1 MRTAFAI
8 PCLAASLAATSLA
21 GCAVRPN
28 EIGREPVLTPVGAGV
43 EPNMIPH
50 HFAGNEPRSAF
61 NSLYQDGSSLYRDPR
76 ATKAGDVITVLIQM
90 NDKASLGNNTNA
102 SLDDE
107 VANKFDLGL
116 GKAKIAGDFN
126 SSSTTAATGQGQ
138 IDRSEKIK
146 VSVGAIVSEILPNG
160 NLVVSGA
167 QEIRVNYE
175 IRQIYVAGIVR
186 PQDISKENTISYEK
200 ISEARVSYG
209 GRGRLSEVQQP
220 SWGQQIYNAVKPF

>member
-1 MRTAFAI
+1 MTSRAI
-8 PCLAASLAATSLA
+8 LSIFTLAIAAELA
-21 GCAVRPN
+21 GCAVRPQ

-43 EPNMIPH
+43 EPNIIPH
-50 HFAGNEPRSAF
+50 HFAGAEPQPAF

-76 ATKAGDVITVLIQM
+76 ASKPGDVITILVAM
-90 NDKASLGNNTNA
+90 NDKATLGNNTNA

-107 VANKFDLGL
+107 VANKFNMGL
-116 GKAKIAGDFN
+116 NKTGINGVFN
-126 SSSTTAATGQGQ
+126 SSSTTAATGQGL

-146 VSVGAIVSEILPNG
+146 VSVGATVSEVLPDG
-160 NLVVSGA
+160 NLVVSGS
-167 QEIRVNYE
+167 QEVRVNYE
-175 IRQIYVAGIVR
+175 IRQLYVAGIVR
-186 PQDISKENTISYEK
+186 PQDISKDNTISYEK

>member
-1 MRTAFAI
+1 MRLTLVA
-8 PCLAASLAATSLA
+8 LATISLA
-21 GCAVRPN
+21 GCAARPE

-43 EPNMIPH
+43 TPNIVPH
-50 HFAGNEPRSAF
+50 HFAGNEPRTAF

-76 ATKAGDVITVLIQM
+76 AMKAGDVITIIVQM
-90 NDKASLGNNTNA
+90 DDKASLGNNTAA

-107 VANKFDLGL
+107 VANKFNMGL
-116 GKAKIAGDFN
+116 NKANIAGDFN

-146 VSVGAIVSEILPNG
+146 VSVGAIVSEVLPDG
-160 NLVVSGA
+160 NLVVSGS

-175 IRQIYVAGIVR
+175 MRQVYVAGIVR
-186 PQDISKENTISYEK
+186 PQDISKDNTISYEK
-200 ISEARVSYG
+200 VSEARVGYG
-209 GRGRLSEVQQP
+209 GRGRLMEVQQP

>member
-1 MRTAFAI
+1 MSRAHLAIVCFATA
-8 PCLAASLAATSLA
+8 SLA
-21 GCAVRPN
+21 GCAVRPS

-43 EPNMIPH
+43 EANIVPH

-76 ATKAGDVITVLIQM
+76 ATKAGDVITILVVM

-107 VANKFDLGL
+107 VKNKFDLGL
-116 GKAKIAGDFN
+116 GKAAIAGDFN

-146 VSVGAIVSEILPNG
+146 VSVGAIVSEVLPDG
-160 NLVVSGA
+160 NLVVSGS

-175 IRQIYVAGIVR
+175 IRQVYVAGIVR
-186 PQDISKENTISYEK
+186 PQDISKDNTISYEK
-200 ISEARVSYG
+200 VSEARVSYG